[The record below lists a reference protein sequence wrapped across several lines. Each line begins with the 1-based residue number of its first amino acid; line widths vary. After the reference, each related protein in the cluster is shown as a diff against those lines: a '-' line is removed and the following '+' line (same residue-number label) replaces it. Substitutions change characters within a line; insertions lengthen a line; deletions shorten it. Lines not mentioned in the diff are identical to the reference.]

1 MFLMNTKNGSP
12 ELVLV
17 YFYFLEIEQEIHDLV
32 QYFECYSLNI
42 GYRKTEEVEKT
53 PRKHWQKQ

>member
-1 MFLMNTKNGSP
+1 MNTKNGSL